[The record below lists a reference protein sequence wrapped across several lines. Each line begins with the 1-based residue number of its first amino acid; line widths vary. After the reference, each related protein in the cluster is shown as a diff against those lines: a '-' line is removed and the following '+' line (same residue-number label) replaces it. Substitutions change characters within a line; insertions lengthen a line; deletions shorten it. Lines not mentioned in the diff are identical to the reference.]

1 MIKENNVKSHV
12 TSFKILTQTLAGVSV
27 ENHTEHA
34 RMYNL
39 KF

>member
-1 MIKENNVKSHV
+1 MQV
-12 TSFKILTQTLAGVSV
+12 TSFKILTQNLAGVNK
-27 ENHTEHA
+27 ENHTKHA